1 MALKDKK
8 KNITGTSA
16 GTSAVKGEVSSN
28 SSDVYTYMSQK
39 MLDKIISQ
47 SSSYSY
53 DMNADPLY
61 QQYADMYRNES
72 KTAAKDIFGLASS
85 LTGGYGNSYAS
96 TAASGIYSQ
105 YADKLALKGL
115 ELEQKNYDRHT
126 DSIKNMKSVYEAYSS
141 MAESEA
147 EKERDERDFQYKKE
161 KDEKEFLYEKEKDE
175 KEFLYKQERD
185 KLSDEKESL
194 KKLLEFAFKAAE
206 NGDYG
211 YLESLGV
218 DVTSL
223 RRNEAYD
230 SAAFKAQYGD
240 YSGLR
245 ELGINTDKLIND
257 RLSEQ
262 AELFAKFGDYSVLR
276 ELGVDISNLK
286 AEEKRELA
294 EMYAKYGD
302 YSLLQSLGV
311 NTSHREEEEYYDR
324 LLTWARYLRALRW

>member
-16 GTSAVKGEVSSN
+16 GTSAVRGEVSSKA
-28 SSDVYTYMSQK
+28 SDVYTYMSQK

-126 DSIKNMKSVYEAYSS
+126 DSIKNMKSVYEAYRSRQ
-141 MAESEA
+141 ESEA

-161 KDEKEFLYEKEKDE
+161 KDEKEFLY
-175 KEFLYKQERD
+175 KQERD
-185 KLSDEKESL
+185 ILSDEKESL
-194 KKLLEFAFKAAE
+194 EKQLEFAFKAAE

-218 DVTSL
+218 DVTAL
-223 RRNEAYD
+223 RRNEAYET
-230 SAAFKAQYGD
+230 AAYKAQYGD
-240 YSGLR
+240 YSGLK

-257 RLSEQ
+257 KLSEQ

-276 ELGVDISNLK
+276 ELGVDITNLK

-311 NTSHREEEEYYDR
+311 NTSDREEEEYYDR

>member
-8 KNITGTSA
+8 KNITGTAA
-16 GTSAVKGEVSSN
+16 GTSAVKGEVSSKA
-28 SSDVYTYMSQK
+28 SDVYTYMSQK

-47 SSSYSY
+47 SSAYSY

-72 KTAAKDIFGLASS
+72 RIAAKDIFGLASS

-96 TAASGIYSQ
+96 TLSSGIYSQ
-105 YADKLALKGL
+105 YADKLALKGE
-115 ELEQKNYDRHT
+115 ELEQKNYDRHK
-126 DSIKNMKSVYEAYSS
+126 DSIKNMQSLYEAYSS

-147 EKERDERDFQYKKE
+147 AKERDERDFQYK
-161 KDEKEFLYEKEKDE
+161 KEKDE

-194 KKLLEFAFKAAE
+194 DKQLEFAFKAAA

-218 DVTSL
+218 DVTAL

-230 SAAFKAQYGD
+230 SAAYKAQYGD
-240 YSGLR
+240 YSGLK
-245 ELGINTDKLIND
+245 ELGINTDKLLND

-276 ELGVDISNLK
+276 ELGVDLTNLK

-311 NTSHREEEEYYDR
+311 NTADREEDEYYDR